1 MLSRLFLAVALV
13 VFLASAVQAQFGGN
27 QRRGQG
33 GAGAQMQPAEI
44 EGVIER
50 SMQGGIL
57 VLDDKN
63 RQPWRV
69 AIPQNAKVTVTGTAA
84 ADYLQAD
91 VCVEFEADVDDHGA
105 LKEKVDKLTI
115 VTFSPQKQPGLF
127 PPGSE
132 DEGAGFD
139 DGAGAD
145 AKPAKHGAAKGGAA
159 KGTAAKGTAAKSAG
173 KGKGGAIP
181 AGSYRIVGSLKT
193 ARGGK
198 FSVNTGRGML
208 PLELTSEPTITV
220 KCSNYLLASKGD
232 KASIKGMTMPNQAG
246 LAQATEV
253 KIELAEPL
261 AGVKKKGAPAKGE
274 AKRPAKRPK
283 KEKDEGLPEP
293 AADK

>member
-13 VFLASAVQAQFGGN
+13 VFLASTVQAQFGGN

-91 VCVEFEADVDDHGA
+91 LAVEFEADVDDRGA

-139 DGAGAD
+139 DAGAD
-145 AKPAKHGAAKGGAA
+145 AKPAKHGAAKGG
-159 KGTAAKGTAAKSAG
+159 AAKSAG

-198 FSVNTGRGML
+198 FSVNTGRGLL

-232 KASIKGMTMPNQAG
+232 KASIKGMTMPSQAG

>member
-1 MLSRLFLAVALV
+1 MLSRLFLALALV
-13 VFLASAVQAQFGGN
+13 VVFTSAVQAQ

-50 SMQGGIL
+50 AMQGGLL

-69 AIPQNAKVTVTGTAA
+69 AIPQNAKVTVTGTAG

-91 VCVEFEADVDDHGA
+91 VCVEFEADVDDRGA

-115 VTFSPQKQPGLF
+115 VSFSPQKQPGLF

-132 DEGAGFD
+132 DEGSGFD
-139 DGAGAD
+139 DAAGAD

-159 KGTAAKGTAAKSAG
+159 KGAAGKSAG

-198 FSVNTGRGML
+198 FSVNTGRGLL

-232 KASIKGMTMPNQAG
+232 KASIKGMSMPNQAG

-274 AKRPAKRPK
+274 PKRPAKRPK
-283 KEKDEGLPEP
+283 KEKEEGLPEP
-293 AADK
+293 AAEK